1 VIFTNPKK
9 DEALQNLSAA
19 IHDRAKS
26 GFVPAQPEARLAHAE
41 SLINAGTTA
50 AGRAE
55 LAALKMRRQR
65 DSIRLQRLKQYSARG
80 RLGYCL
86 MRKVEISATLT
97 ESGSH
102 STRATAR

>member
-50 AGRAE
+50 AGRAQD
-55 LAALKMRRQR
+55 AAAKGFN
-65 DSIRLQRLKQYSARG
+65 SIA
-80 RLGYCL
+80 
-86 MRKVEISATLT
+86 KVEAIL
-97 ESGSH
+97 
-102 STRATAR
+102 STRPPRLLPDAKSGNLCNAQGEWKPLNPSYCSVKV